1 MTPTVPLLAV
11 LMAMLVAADLSAQST
26 VYATLSGRV
35 DDPSGATAPG
45 ATIVLT
51 NQETG
56 ATETTASNDSGLY
69 RFVRLAPGRYTLTAE
84 LAGFGVAR
92 QVLTLAVNDVAV
104 VNVALPLEA
113 LTTAITVQAEA
124 SVSSRDP
131 AASTLLNRELIQ
143 NLPLLGRDFQRVM
156 LIAPGLVT
164 SQSRGALWNPAVSGT
179 RNTSNNFTIDGMSLN
194 EERSGAV
201 GLGPGEHPGF
211 QGLDVP
217 NIISTEAVEEV
228 RVVTSNADA
237 SFGRGAGAQVNVVTR
252 SGTNALRGS
261 AYEYFRDSRLGARDF
276 FNNGPSFNDAGK
288 PVPPPLRYN
297 LFGGTLGG
305 PIVRN
310 RHFFFANYEGFR
322 QKEDLISNATLPN
335 AALIGLIP
343 GDLGRVFRTYFLDTG
358 TGVVPRTGNP
368 VGDFRAFSAAERAAA
383 VAAGFPSALFDGDP
397 TNGEAGVTVT
407 SVAAPRRYVQDAM
420 LVRTDHRLSDRLT
433 LTARYARAPNRFE
446 SRSGITGAST
456 SWDRGY
462 SSGLG
467 QLVAT
472 LTPTQILEVRGGW
485 VVNPSSVCAVDTPS
499 ALEALRGS
507 TDRGFSTS
515 LIGTTAFGLAGVG
528 NPCVRITGETVPQV
542 SAVHSWTRGELTLRS
557 GVDFRYLDID
567 FANYDPSNRAY
578 QFNGLVGPNGLLG
591 ASASQAQAVAQVYT
605 TTTFGGNGFPETPQ
619 RLTHSLQQ
627 DYFVQADWRVSPRLS
642 ANVGLRYSI
651 FGVYDH
657 TDDVANLYAVDP
669 ATDRPVPGVSP
680 LAFGP
685 TANRIEPVTAD
696 LPLYRRDLNNL
707 QPRIGAAWDLFGEG
721 RTIVKS
727 AYGLYHDRIFPFAF
741 NDVPIN
747 VPFAFAGTATSVPFL
762 LGDFP
767 ATNPQ
772 TPRIFTVDPAITNP
786 YFHRTNVGIDQQL
799 GRRTSV
805 FVAYVGTFGR
815 NQARIVDLNFGPA
828 FPQASRPD
836 GRFGVKRML
845 TNFST
850 SRYDA
855 LQVHLRSNPAPGF
868 TASVAY
874 TYSRLS
880 DFAYPDTAGAATAVP
895 GLLVNTGASAAA
907 GFQVGSFAERPMAAE
922 AGLSDMDLP
931 HVLAVSHIVEL
942 PYGRGR
948 RWGASAPGVID
959 AILGGWSLS
968 GTLQARSG
976 SPVNITFGSD
986 FNDDANNTDRPA
998 LLSGS
1003 LKDLYARSGT
1013 QYLVTQA
1020 EAQALLGIP
1029 SDAAD
1034 PFAQVPR
1041 NALRSPSVW
1050 TYDISLR
1057 KTVPV
1062 RGRAAVGFELN
1073 VYNLFNRVNLGLP
1086 NANLS
1091 SVLFGTIS
1099 STVGGFGP
1107 RQVQLGAK
1115 LAF

>member
-1 MTPTVPLLAV
+1 M
-11 LMAMLVAADLSAQST
+11 VALSAQSS

-35 DDPSGATAPG
+35 DDPSGALVPG
-45 ATIVLT
+45 ASVVLT

-56 ATETTASNDSGLY
+56 AVETTTTSEGGSYQFA
-69 RFVRLAPGRYTLTAE
+69 RIAPGRYTLTAS
-84 LAGFGVAR
+84 LAGFGTAR
-92 QVLTLAVNDVAV
+92 QNLALAVNDVAV
-104 VNVALPLEA
+104 LNVALPLETLA
-113 LTTAITVQAEA
+113 TAVTVQADA
-124 SVSSRDP
+124 TISSRAT
-131 AASTLLNRELIQ
+131 AASTLLDRELFE

-252 SGTNALRGS
+252 SGTNTLHGS
-261 AYEYFRDSRLGARDF
+261 AYGYFRNSRWDARDF
-276 FNNGPSFNDAGK
+276 FNRGPYFDDGGK
-288 PVPPPLRYN
+288 PIPPPLHYRM
-297 LFGGTLGG
+297 FGGTAGG
-305 PIVRN
+305 PFARN
-310 RHFFFANYEGFR
+310 RHFFFVNYEGFR
-322 QKEDLISNATLPN
+322 QQEDLISNATLPN

-343 GDLGRVFRTYFLDTG
+343 GDLGRVFQTYFLDTG

-383 VAAGFPSALFDGDP
+383 AAAGFPAALFDGDP
-397 TNGEAGVTVT
+397 ANGEAGVTVT
-407 SVAAPRRYVQDAM
+407 SVAAPQEYAQDSM
-420 LVRTDHRLSDRLT
+420 LMRTDHRVSDRVT

-446 SRSGITGAST
+446 RRSAITGGST
-456 SWDRGY
+456 VWDRRY

-499 ALEALRGS
+499 ALEALRGL
-507 TDRGFSTS
+507 TDRGFNTS
-515 LIGTTAFGLAGVG
+515 LLGTTGFSLAGVG
-528 NPCVRITGETVPQV
+528 SPCGRITGETVPQV
-542 SAVHSWTRGELTLRS
+542 SAVHAWTRGELTLRS
-557 GVDFRYLDID
+557 GVDFRYLDIE
-567 FANYDPSNRAY
+567 FANYDPTNRAY
-578 QFNGLVGPNGLLG
+578 EFNGLVGPNGLLG
-591 ASASQAQAVAQVYT
+591 ASPSQAQAVAQVYT
-605 TTTFGGNGFPETPQ
+605 TTTFGGNGFPETPM

-627 DYFVQADWRVSPRLS
+627 DYFVQADWRVSSRLS
-642 ANVGLRYSI
+642 ANLGVRYSI

-669 ATDRPVPGVSP
+669 ATNQPVPGVSP
-680 LAFGP
+680 LTFGL
-685 TANRIEPVTAD
+685 TANRIEPVTPE

-721 RTIVKS
+721 RTIVKG
-727 AYGLYHDRIFPFAF
+727 AYGLYHERLFPFAF

-767 ATNPQ
+767 ATNPL

-786 YFHRTNVGIDQQL
+786 YVHRTNIGVDQQL
-799 GRRTSV
+799 GRRTNV
-805 FVAYVGTFGR
+805 FFGYVGTFGR

-836 GRFGVKRML
+836 SRFGVKRML

-850 SRYDA
+850 TRYDA
-855 LQVHLRSNPAPGF
+855 LQVHLRSNPARGL

-895 GLLVNTGASAAA
+895 GLFVNTGASAAA
-907 GFQVGSFAERPMAAE
+907 GFQVGSFVERPMAAE
-922 AGLSDMDLP
+922 EGTSDLNLP
-931 HVLAVSHIVEL
+931 HVLAVSHVIDV
-942 PYGRGR
+942 PFGRNR
-948 RWGASAPGVID
+948 HWGASAPAVVD
-959 AILGGWSLS
+959 AVLGGWSVS

-976 SPVNITFGSD
+976 APVNITSGSD

-1003 LKDLYARSGT
+1003 LDDLYARAGT
-1013 QYLVTQA
+1013 QYLVSQA
-1020 EAQALLGIP
+1020 AARALLGVP
-1029 SDAAD
+1029 ATAAD

-1050 TYDISLR
+1050 TYDMSLR
-1057 KTVPV
+1057 KSVPI
-1062 RGRAAVGFELN
+1062 RGRAAFGFEINL
-1073 VYNLFNRVNLGLP
+1073 YNLFNRVNLGLP

-1091 SVLFGTIS
+1091 SVLFGTIT
-1099 STVGGFGP
+1099 STVAGFGA
-1107 RQVQLGAK
+1107 RRVQLGGRVT
-1115 LAF
+1115 F